1 MQNLWKIPIPL
12 LVTGLSLWIAFNLF
26 PQVHPLGGLK
36 LNLPREQIISA
47 AESVLESIGFD
58 PGNFV
63 SEMNLRRNRD
73 LISELQEGLGITTA
87 NAMLREKIPGYYWE
101 IRWSEKSDTDKQ
113 SADWSKEDVIQLRFN
128 TSGELIYFSRNIPDS
143 TGLPAIGINQAKAKA
158 MDFVRQFTSF
168 KNLNAR
174 SLIADTLSERTRVH
188 ISEAQD
194 TVDHRDNLLQRRD
207 YDFTW
212 RTTAQGVIQE
222 IKLNALVKGDQLALI
237 ELDYI
242 TSVAEKAD
250 FSTGYSEI
258 FSAIIY
264 FVIFVMVLIL
274 AVRQIRTYDLNFN
287 LAVKVS
293 IFVAAMVLIS
303 AIPDALPMRGWL
315 LVAVLFLSTMFIGGI
330 FILLWAVS
338 ETVGRETWKDK
349 FIEIDLLSRGHLLHS
364 RIGISLMNGIAAGVL
379 SFTVFLGILW
389 VCLEYQVVSIVMP
402 DNETVKYIGYDGP
415 FIYLIPKLI
424 WNGIYSITVAA
435 VLIASL
441 VYLKLKWKIL
451 AVAAGAIILAAFTS
465 TTIIPAFLGIIFYFI
480 AFAIILLMFARYDI
494 LTAFTALTIF
504 SICGPALAII
514 SEGPTSFILSGM
526 AVTYILVALLTPD
539 KIRDFSEIEP
549 ALSRII
555 SERQHMRQQ
564 LEVARSIQMSFLPR
578 TNPVFEGL
586 EIDARCIPAYEVGGD
601 YFDFIQI
608 SPQKLAIAI
617 GDVSGKGT
625 KAAFYMTLVKGFLR
639 ALTRSQLTPVNLLKE
654 LNTLFYENTKRDAF
668 ISLIY
673 GIFDMNDRSVR
684 LARSGHS
691 PVMLYQ
697 AEAQS
702 VRMITTEGLA
712 LGLESGELYNRMI
725 QEQIIPLQ
733 PGDVFLFYTDGV
745 TEAMNR
751 TKEEFGEGRLKDVLL
766 SYGTQNAGAIL
777 KKVLSEVSRFSRLAK
792 QHDDMTLIV
801 VKII

>member
-1 MQNLWKIPIPL
+1 
-12 LVTGLSLWIAFNLF
+12 
-26 PQVHPLGGLK
+26 
-36 LNLPREQIISA
+36 
-47 AESVLESIGFD
+47 
-58 PGNFV
+58 
-63 SEMNLRRNRD
+63 
-73 LISELQEGLGITTA
+73 
-87 NAMLREKIPGYYWE
+87 
-101 IRWSEKSDTDKQ
+101 
-113 SADWSKEDVIQLRFN
+113 
-128 TSGELIYFSRNIPDS
+128 
-143 TGLPAIGINQAKAKA
+143 
-158 MDFVRQFTSF
+158 
-168 KNLNAR
+168 
-174 SLIADTLSERTRVH
+174 
-188 ISEAQD
+188 
-194 TVDHRDNLLQRRD
+194 
-207 YDFTW
+207 
-212 RTTAQGVIQE
+212 
-222 IKLNALVKGDQLALI
+222 
-237 ELDYI
+237 
-242 TSVAEKAD
+242 
-250 FSTGYSEI
+250 
-258 FSAIIY
+258 
-264 FVIFVMVLIL
+264 
-274 AVRQIRTYDLNFN
+274 
-287 LAVKVS
+287 
-293 IFVAAMVLIS
+293 
-303 AIPDALPMRGWL
+303 
-315 LVAVLFLSTMFIGGI
+315 
-330 FILLWAVS
+330 
-338 ETVGRETWKDK
+338 
-349 FIEIDLLSRGHLLHS
+349 
-364 RIGISLMNGIAAGVL
+364 
-379 SFTVFLGILW
+379 
-389 VCLEYQVVSIVMP
+389 
-402 DNETVKYIGYDGP
+402 
-415 FIYLIPKLI
+415 
-424 WNGIYSITVAA
+424 
-435 VLIASL
+435 
-441 VYLKLKWKIL
+441 
-451 AVAAGAIILAAFTS
+451 
-465 TTIIPAFLGIIFYFI
+465 
-480 AFAIILLMFARYDI
+480 
-494 LTAFTALTIF
+494 
-504 SICGPALAII
+504 
-514 SEGPTSFILSGM
+514 
-526 AVTYILVALLTPD
+526 
-539 KIRDFSEIEP
+539 
-549 ALSRII
+549 
-555 SERQHMRQQ
+555 MRQQ